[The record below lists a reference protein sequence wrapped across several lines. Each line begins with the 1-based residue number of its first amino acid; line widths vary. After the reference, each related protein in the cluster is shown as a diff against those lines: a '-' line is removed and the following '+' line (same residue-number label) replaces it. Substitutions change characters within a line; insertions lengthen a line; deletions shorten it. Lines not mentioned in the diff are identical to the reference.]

1 MQELCLSVLLFREG
15 ARRETERVQAALRA
29 VVAAGKADPAKVWPE
44 YFGKP
49 AADEDAFPS
58 VGADMTGFKWEQ
70 PDEARIAAELE
81 QLMHGARV
89 SVADGPP
96 AAAPPPREQEAAL
109 RPMTSRMGPNDPA
122 ELEWS

>member
-1 MQELCLSVLLFREG
+1 MQELCLSVLIFREG
-15 ARRETERVQAALRA
+15 ARRETERAQAALCA
-29 VVAAGKADPAKVWPE
+29 VVAANRADPAKVWPE

-58 VGADMTGFKWEQ
+58 VGADMSQFRWEA
-70 PDEARIAAELE
+70 PDEERIAAELE

-89 SVADGPP
+89 TLADGV

-109 RPMTSRMGPNDPA
+109 RPMTSRMGPNTPE
-122 ELEWS
+122 ELEWG